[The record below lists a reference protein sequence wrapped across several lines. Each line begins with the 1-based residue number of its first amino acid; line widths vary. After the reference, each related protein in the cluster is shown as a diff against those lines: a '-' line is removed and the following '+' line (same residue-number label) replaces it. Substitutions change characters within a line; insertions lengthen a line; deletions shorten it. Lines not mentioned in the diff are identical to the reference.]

1 MQFFWCAP
9 RCKWKKTAK
18 PNKSPKPYNCRPQ
31 CTLGTLIVI
40 DWAGGERLIVIDTKP
55 SECQLLSEE
64 VQSGKHSGCQCQYSP
79 MGGQRILWGKYCL
92 WKKLWIVLRFDGDL
106 VKKFLNTHYPVWY
119 QTLANDAWATPF
131 SKKGIGWKKNILGI
145 NKSWCIS
152 LDSWKMKKAKALQD
166 VQIRT
171 VPRRYLTFPHWYM
184 HHLCTHYLYM
194 HHLCLQ
200 HATSLHE

>member
-1 MQFFWCAP
+1 MNASFWVRRFSQGNTLCAS
-9 RCKWKKTAK
+9 A
-18 PNKSPKPYNCRPQ
+18 SIPQ
-31 CTLGTLIVI
+31 WPANGFC
-40 DWAGGERLIVIDTKP
+40 GENIF
-55 SECQLLSEE
+55 
-64 VQSGKHSGCQCQYSP
+64 SGKNCEMCWDL
-79 MGGQRILWGKYCL
+79 MEILLKSSWTPLPSMMPNLSKWHLG
-92 WKKLWIVLRFDGDL
+92 
-106 VKKFLNTHYPVWY
+106 H
-119 QTLANDAWATPF
+119 TLLKERNWME
-131 SKKGIGWKKNILGI
+131 KNIPGI